1 MQSIIT
7 GTLQALTERSEEIIQ
22 STKDTFKRKWS
33 SYPPGLQRQ
42 YELQIER
49 LERDGLA
56 WEIAQYPGLSIATN
70 LPSMSAG
77 YCSVLFRLHV
87 FADSPNPGKKC
98 MSLSPL
104 LMHPFS
110 RGTVVSMISCGS
122 ISGLSKALYS
132 ISPRGIHRFHPKLIP
147 TISKKM

>member
-7 GTLQALTERSEEIIQ
+7 GTLQALTKRSVEIIQ
-22 STKDTFKRKWS
+22 STKVSLKRKWA

-70 LPSMSAG
+70 LPSTPAD
-77 YCSVLFRLHV
+77 CFRELLSVDV
-87 FADSPNPGKKC
+87 FADPPDPKRKY

-104 LMHPFS
+104 LLLPFS
-110 RGTVVSMISCGS
+110 RGTTVSMSLRSLISF
-122 ISGLSKALYS
+122 LNKASYS
-132 ISPRGIHRFHPKLIP
+132 ILPREIHWLHQQSIP
-147 TISKKM
+147 IISKKT